1 MILMRTLMM
10 AVLAMTIC
18 LPAQAASLEK
28 AQAAISEAEQLRAA
42 EFAPAHYRDAKANLE
57 KAKALLAGNGNAGEI
72 VQLLDQSTIEATQAS
87 TSAQNFTEQ
96 FSGLVESR
104 DRLQMAGSEYVRDDL
119 ADRSEKEFM
128 QVVEAAEGG
137 NLSKAQRDAK
147 NARTTIHAAQ
157 VVAAREQFVRPI
169 SKTVAGARRV
179 KATEYSPKALKDA
192 IETQSKLE
200 KLIKDDPDAQT
211 QAYALSQQGQV
222 SAKRAMRISSLGSD
236 MNRNPEAI
244 ETWMDAED
252 ARLAMLGKALGIQLN
267 RSQTPEEQL
276 ALLKQGVDDMKANYE
291 ARLSDSDGQVKD
303 LSQKLAKYEGEL
315 SDMADIRLKL
325 QLKREAEAKIKRLTK
340 LFDPAAVEILLT
352 PDAEVILRLKSL
364 NFRSGSAVIPPDT
377 YALLDNVL
385 QSIDIFPKRPVRVE
399 GHTDFMGS
407 NKYNQALSERR
418 AAAVK
423 EYLSER
429 MGDNPHDVNA
439 VGYGEDR
446 PIANNETAEG
456 RTKNRRIDVVLL
468 VPNAVPNE

>member
-1 MILMRTLMM
+1 MMLMRTFII
-10 AVLAMTIC
+10 AVLAMAFC
-18 LPAQAASLEK
+18 LSAEAASLEK
-28 AQAAISEAEQLRAA
+28 VQTAITEAEQLRAA
-42 EFAPAHYRDAKANLE
+42 EFSPEHYQSARENLE
-57 KAKALLAGNGNAGEI
+57 KAKALLSSNGNADEI
-72 VQLLDQSTIEATQAS
+72 VQLLDTANIQATQAS
-87 TSAQNFTEQ
+87 TSAQNFSEQ

-104 DRLQMAGSEYVRDDL
+104 DRLQLAGSEYVRDDL
-119 ADRSEKEFM
+119 AERSEKEFM
-128 QVVEAAEGG
+128 QVVEAAESG

-147 NARTTIHAAQ
+147 NARTTLHAAQ

-169 SKTVAGARRV
+169 SKTIAGARRV
-179 KATEYSPKALKDA
+179 KARDYSPKALNNATEYQK
-192 IETQSKLE
+192 KLE

-211 QAYALSQQGQV
+211 QAYALSQQGV
-222 SAKRAMRISSLGSD
+222 MSAKRAMRISSLGTD
-236 MNRNPEAI
+236 LNRSPEAI

-252 ARLAMLGKALGIQLN
+252 ARLAMLGEALGIQLN

-276 ALLKQGVDDMKANYE
+276 VLLKQGVDDMKTNYE
-291 ARLSDSDGQVKD
+291 ARLADSDAQVKD

-340 LFDPAAVEILLT
+340 LFDPKAVEILLT

-423 EYLSER
+423 EYLAER
-429 MGDNPHDVNA
+429 MGENPHEVSA
-439 VGYGEDR
+439 VGFGEDH

-468 VPNAVPNE
+468 VPNE